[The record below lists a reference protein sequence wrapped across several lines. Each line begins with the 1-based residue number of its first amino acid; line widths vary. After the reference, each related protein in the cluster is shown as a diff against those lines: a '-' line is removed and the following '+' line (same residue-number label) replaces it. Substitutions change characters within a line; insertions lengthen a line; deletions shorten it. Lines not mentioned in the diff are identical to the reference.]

1 MSSLALSSI
10 VSLSSNDSLP
20 SFSGSALKSNCAR
33 MVVMEMC
40 LALLGIIFNL
50 IVLISIRERESLL
63 KSTLNVILASLSAAN
78 LVLIHIC
85 GHDHNYAFSPFFFF
99 LASACC
105 GVRQVYCGHLQRV
118 RGGDLGVGGRAG
130 LLHSAHNFLQVI
142 ESSSKTQVQL
152 SNL

>member
-1 MSSLALSSI
+1 MSSLALSSN
-10 VSLSSNDSLP
+10 LSFPSNGSSLP

-78 LVLIHIC
+78 LV
-85 GHDHNYAFSPFFFF
+85 Y
-99 LASACC
+99 
-105 GVRQVYCGHLQRV
+105 
-118 RGGDLGVGGRAG
+118 
-130 LLHSAHNFLQVI
+130 
-142 ESSSKTQVQL
+142 
-152 SNL
+152 